1 MDALG
6 HVYKTGSEE
15 EPSIPVRA
23 HRGMITATVLDADGR
38 PEEQTFSVRELH
50 SVTFPEELS
59 LPEWK
64 PATVAPRTRRWGH
77 YADMVQAEVGVSVPR
92 RD

>member
-6 HVYKTGSEE
+6 HVYKTGSEK
-15 EPSIPVRA
+15 EPSIPVPVV
-23 HRGMITATVLDADGR
+23 RGMITAKVLDGDGR
-38 PEEQTFSVRELH
+38 SEERTFSVKELH

-64 PATVAPRTRRWGH
+64 PATIAPRTRRWPS